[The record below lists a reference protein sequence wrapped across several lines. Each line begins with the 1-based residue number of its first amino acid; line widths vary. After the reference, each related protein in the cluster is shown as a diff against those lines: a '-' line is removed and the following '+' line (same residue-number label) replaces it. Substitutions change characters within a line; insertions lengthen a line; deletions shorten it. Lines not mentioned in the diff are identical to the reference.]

1 MNTKNILILT
11 VILALLGAGLW
22 YKKNANPPQNLMTA
36 ESLHRFAPE
45 DLDPESITGVDV
57 TGPDNATVR
66 LDKTEAGWVVASLDN
81 APANAAS
88 IDHLLETVANLRG
101 EQRANDEAV
110 LPDFQL
116 DAAGAVRLTLRQ
128 GQRDVLRLLLGKGD
142 FRTVFVREDGAN
154 AVHVVPGTLLTQI
167 GLKGRAPSPQFWIDT
182 NLLSIAA
189 PDVRELRLTM
199 PGAEAVLT
207 RAAQPGPNATN
218 ATNATATPAWAFR
231 QTKGKGLTQA
241 QLEDIVPALA
251 RVSAAE
257 ALPVNDPRRTGLEQP
272 THVLTVQTA
281 SKTMTLRAARPS
293 PDADAVVRL
302 DDAAHAYTMRG
313 IVFERL
319 FPNAAP
325 KK

>member
-22 YKKNANPPQNLMTA
+22 YKKVANPPQNLMTA

-45 DLDPESITGVDV
+45 GLDIKGITGVDV

-66 LDKTEAGWVVASLDN
+66 LDKTETGWIVASLDN

-88 IDHLLETVANLRG
+88 IEHLLETVRELRG
-101 EQRANDEAV
+101 ELRANDEAV

-116 DAAGAVRLTLRQ
+116 DAAQAVRLTLRQ
-128 GQRDVLRLLLGKGD
+128 GQSDVLRLLLGKGD
-142 FRTVFVREDGAN
+142 FRNVFVREDGAS
-154 AVHVVPGTLLTQI
+154 AAHVVPGTLLSQI

-189 PDVRELRLTM
+189 SDVRALHLTM

-207 RAAQPGPNATN
+207 RAAQPESNATN
-218 ATNATATPAWAFR
+218 ATNATGASAWVFR

-241 QLEDIVPALA
+241 QLEDIVSALA
-251 RVSAAE
+251 RVSTAE
-257 ALPVNDPRRTGLEQP
+257 VLLAGDPRRTGLEQP
-272 THVLTVQTA
+272 THVLTIQTA
-281 SKTMTLRAARPS
+281 AKTSTLQAVRPD
-293 PDADAVVRL
+293 PKADAVVRL

-319 FPNAAP
+319 FPDAVL